1 MVKQTIACERKMAFL
16 LCEAMKKVAATID
29 QLIVKLYRYSSSF
42 VVGTL
47 ACMHSCIPRP
57 NRILNHL
64 PNWNI
69 TSSHLKVHLYLRN
82 SEIYLQLGPNVFIH
96 DADIG
101 VEMNFNDWLAQYLNS
116 VTFRAVFSFLNGL
129 PTLGS
134 FFVLFGEWCHFK
146 TAINLKY
153 YPSIIKCWD

>member
-1 MVKQTIACERKMAFL
+1 MAFL

-64 PNWNI
+64 QI
-69 TSSHLKVHLYLRN
+69 
-82 SEIYLQLGPNVFIH
+82 EI
-96 DADIG
+96 
-101 VEMNFNDWLAQYLNS
+101 
-116 VTFRAVFSFLNGL
+116 L
-129 PTLGS
+129 PP
-134 FFVLFGEWCHFK
+134 
-146 TAINLKY
+146 AISRY
-153 YPSIIKCWD
+153 TYI